1 METLVLGP
9 TSISQKI
16 RNSEHLQSLLKEVVA
31 KLGGRQAAGKTGF
44 SSAKH
49 RFDSSVKP
57 LISFITMFEKTF
69 MLAKLAMTLRAGE
82 DHEMHFH
89 EFIVFTSGRAGR
101 VRCLIL
107 GLMAEAG
114 SVSLELIRFFD
125 TERFSVS
132 DVHAAISKWA
142 VEINKLFLEKSLHRR
157 WHLGEDHVRQPLQ
170 AATARVEG
178 KALPDWLRW
187 RPTAR

>member
-1 METLVLGP
+1 MTISRPWDTIPSMKEIMDTLVPGP

-16 RNSEHLQSLLKEVVA
+16 RNSEHLQSLLMEVVA
-31 KLGGRQAAGKTGF
+31 RLGGRQAAGKTGF

-57 LISFITMFEKTF
+57 LI
-69 MLAKLAMTLRAGE
+69 KLAMTLRAGE

-125 TERFSVS
+125 TERFSIS
-132 DVHAAISKWA
+132 DVHAAISKLA
-142 VEINKLFLEKSLHRR
+142 VEINMLFLEKKPS
-157 WHLGEDHVRQPLQ
+157 P
-170 AATARVEG
+170 
-178 KALPDWLRW
+178 
-187 RPTAR
+187 

>member
-31 KLGGRQAAGKTGF
+31 RLGGRQAAGKTGS

-49 RFDSSVKP
+49 RYDSSVKP
-57 LISFITMFEKTF
+57 LISFITMFEETF

-89 EFIVFTSGRAGR
+89 EFIVYTSGRLGR

-107 GLMAEAG
+107 GLMAKAG
-114 SVSLELIRFFD
+114 SVSLELIRLFD
-125 TERFSVS
+125 TERFLVS

-142 VEINKLFLEKSLHRR
+142 VEINVLFLEK
-157 WHLGEDHVRQPLQ
+157 
-170 AATARVEG
+170 
-178 KALPDWLRW
+178 KAFTMGSTW
-187 RPTAR
+187 AKIM

>member
-1 METLVLGP
+1 MDTLVLGP
-9 TSISQKI
+9 HSIIREI
-16 RNSEHLQSLLKEVVA
+16 RNSDHLQSLLKEVVA
-31 KLGGRQAAGKTGF
+31 RLGGRQAAGKTGF

-49 RFDSSVKP
+49 RYDSSVKP

-69 MLAKLAMTLRAGE
+69 MLAKLTMILRSGE

-89 EFIVFTSGRAGR
+89 EFIVYTSGRLGR

-114 SVSLELIRFFD
+114 SVSLELIRLFD
-125 TERFSVS
+125 TERFLVS

-142 VEINKLFLEKSLHRR
+142 VQINVLFLEKSLH
-157 WHLGEDHVRQPLQ
+157 HG
-170 AATARVEG
+170 
-178 KALPDWLRW
+178 
-187 RPTAR
+187 